1 MSADDDYCIAQV
13 RQGDRDRY
21 LALLFAPAQARSGL
35 AAIAAFNLELA
46 KAASDISES
55 MLGLVRLQW
64 WREVV
69 EEIESGGP
77 VRRHPV
83 AEALSAATRS
93 KQLPGKRLVAMIEA
107 REREL
112 ETDGPPSQAEFDA
125 RADATAANLIRLSL
139 QVVGMDPDAPGL
151 PEAVVHVGR
160 AYAAAGC
167 ARSVLLDARRRR
179 VRLPAEKLA
188 GAGVDID
195 KLFDLRP
202 QPALSACLREL
213 SGAAAA
219 DLHAARRCS
228 TARRAMPL
236 TITARLAALHLERLR
251 RAAYDPFDPRVIT
264 APPFDVWRLLWTAT
278 TGRF

>member
-1 MSADDDYCIAQV
+1 MSADDDYCLAQV

-21 LALLFAPAQARSGL
+21 LALLFASAQARSGL
-35 AAIAAFNLELA
+35 AAIAAFNFELA
-46 KAASDISES
+46 KAASDISEA

-83 AEALSAATRS
+83 AEALSAATRG
-93 KQLPGKRLVAMIEA
+93 KQLPAKRMLAMIEA
-107 REREL
+107 RETEL
-112 ETDGPPSQAEFDA
+112 ETDGPPTQLQFDA

-151 PEAVVHVGR
+151 SNAVAQVGR

-179 VRLPAEKLA
+179 VRLPVERLA

-195 KLFDLRP
+195 KLFELRP
-202 QPALSACLREL
+202 QPALSACLRAL
-213 SGAAAA
+213 SETAAA
-219 DLHAARRCS
+219 DLHAARRYRVS
-228 TARRAMPL
+228 RRATPL
-236 TITARLAALHLERLR
+236 TITARLTALHLERLR
-251 RAAYDPFDPRVIT
+251 RAAYDPFDPRVMS
-264 APPFDVWRLLWTAT
+264 APPLDVWRLLWTAM
-278 TGRF
+278 TGHF

>member
-1 MSADDDYCIAQV
+1 LSADDDYCLAQV
-13 RQGDRDRY
+13 RQSDRDRY
-21 LALLFAPAQARSGL
+21 LALLFAPARARSGL

-46 KAASDISES
+46 KAASDISET

-83 AEALSAATRS
+83 AESLSAATRS
-93 KQLPGKRLVAMIEA
+93 MQLPARRMLAMIEV
-107 REREL
+107 REAEL
-112 ETDGPPSQAEFDA
+112 ETDGPPTQAQFDV

-151 PEAVVHVGR
+151 SDAVGQVGR
-160 AYAAAGC
+160 AFAAAGC

-179 VRLPAEKLA
+179 VRLPAERLA

-195 KLFDLRP
+195 ELFDLRP
-202 QPALSACLREL
+202 QPALSTCLREF
-213 SGAAAA
+213 SETAAA
-219 DLHAARRCS
+219 DLRAARGYS
-228 TARRAMPL
+228 VARRATPL
-236 TITARLAALHLERLR
+236 TIAARLAALHLERLR
-251 RAAYDPFDPRVIT
+251 RAAYDPFNPQVIS
-264 APPFDVWRLLWTAT
+264 APPLDVWRLLWTAM
-278 TGRF
+278 TGHF